1 MKSNGKMQMG
11 AVTYL
16 FPTPSSDTVTLKVS
30 IREGN
35 SRQTVK
41 F

>member
-1 MKSNGKMQMG
+1 M
-11 AVTYL
+11 AAATYL
-16 FPTPSSDTVTLKVS
+16 FPTPASDTVTLKVS

-35 SRQTVK
+35 SRQTVR